1 MVGRSNSVE
10 MRTPAV
16 LSAGVH
22 VVALAAAVANFS
34 FFSKP
39 QVEPEP
45 VMVDFVAIDKK
56 AAAPTIGNPPP
67 QPQDA
72 PIEKETTKAPP
83 PKTAEPPPAP
93 ETPKPVA
100 EQPKPEPPKVVEQP
114 KPKPEPP
121 KPAEDLIAMK
131 PKEPEPPK
139 VEKPPEPPKP
149 EPPKQEVKKVEPPKP
164 APPKPAPKPTVES
177 AIDDI
182 LKNTVSK
189 TTQKTPDTQPKP
201 VERITRTAPAAP
213 NLATVV
219 TASEIEAI
227 RAMVGK
233 CWLQTAGLKNL
244 DEVTVSIVV
253 EMNSN
258 GTPTKADLADRGRYN
273 NDPVYRSVADAG
285 LRAVLNPRCQPWP
298 LPMDK
303 ASSWRTITFNFSP
316 RDFQ

>member
-1 MVGRSNSVE
+1 MVSRGNSIE
-10 MRTPAV
+10 MRTPSV
-16 LSAGVH
+16 MSASLH
-22 VVALAAAVANFS
+22 VFALAAAVANFS
-34 FFSKP
+34 FFNKP

-56 AAAPTIGNPPP
+56 AAAPTVGNPPP
-67 QPQDA
+67 QPKDA
-72 PIEKETTKAPP
+72 PIDQETTKAPP
-83 PKTAEPPPAP
+83 PKTGDPPPAP
-93 ETPKPVA
+93 EMPKPDVA
-100 EQPKPEPPKVVEQP
+100 QVKPVPPTPVEQPKPEPAKPVED
-114 KPKPEPP
+114 K
-121 KPAEDLIAMK
+121 IAMK

-139 VEKPPEPPKP
+139 VEKPPEPPKQPPTP
-149 EPPKQEVKKVEPPKP
+149 EAKKPDPPKP

-182 LKNTVSK
+182 LKNINSK
-189 TTQKTPDTQPKP
+189 TKEKTPDTQPKP
-201 VERITRTAPAAP
+201 VERITRQAPAAP
-213 NLATVV
+213 NLASVV
-219 TASEIEAI
+219 TASEIEAV

-244 DEVTVSIVV
+244 EDVTVSIVV

-258 GTPTKADLADRGRYN
+258 GTPTKADLVDRGRYN
-273 NDPVYRSVADAG
+273 NDPVFRSVADAG
-285 LRAVLNPRCQPWP
+285 MRAVLNPRCQPWP

>member
-1 MVGRSNSVE
+1 MCSSD
-10 MRTPAV
+10 
-16 LSAGVH
+16 L
-22 VVALAAAVANFS
+22 AVANFS
-34 FFSKP
+34 FLNKP

-56 AAAPTIGNPPP
+56 AAAPTVGNPPP
-67 QPQDA
+67 QPKDA
-72 PIEKETTKAPP
+72 PIDKETTKAPP

-93 ETPKPVA
+93 ETPKPDVA
-100 EQPKPEPPKVVEQP
+100 QTKPVPPTPVEQPKPEPAKPVED
-114 KPKPEPP
+114 K
-121 KPAEDLIAMK
+121 IAMK

-139 VEKPPEPPKP
+139 VEKPPEPPKQPPAP
-149 EPPKQEVKKVEPPKP
+149 EAKKPDPPKP
-164 APPKPAPKPTVES
+164 TPPKPAPKPTVES

-182 LKNTVSK
+182 LKNINSK
-189 TTQKTPDTQPKP
+189 TKEKTPDTQPKP
-201 VERITRTAPAAP
+201 VERITRQAPAAP
-213 NLATVV
+213 NLASVV
-219 TASEIEAI
+219 TASEIEAV

-244 DEVTVSIVV
+244 EDVTVSIVV

-258 GTPTKADLADRGRYN
+258 GTPTKADLVDRGRYN
-273 NDPVYRSVADAG
+273 NDPVFRSVADAG
-285 LRAVLNPRCQPWP
+285 MRAVLNPRCQPWP

>member
-1 MVGRSNSVE
+1 
-10 MRTPAV
+10 
-16 LSAGVH
+16 
-22 VVALAAAVANFS
+22 
-34 FFSKP
+34 
-39 QVEPEP
+39 
-45 VMVDFVAIDKK
+45 MVDFVAIDKK

-67 QPQDA
+67 QPKDA
-72 PIEKETTKAPP
+72 PIETETTKAPP

-93 ETPKPVA
+93 ETPKPAV

-121 KPAEDLIAMK
+121 KPAEDVIAMK

-149 EPPKQEVKKVEPPKP
+149 EPPKPEVKKVEPPKP
-164 APPKPAPKPTVES
+164 APPKPAPKTVES